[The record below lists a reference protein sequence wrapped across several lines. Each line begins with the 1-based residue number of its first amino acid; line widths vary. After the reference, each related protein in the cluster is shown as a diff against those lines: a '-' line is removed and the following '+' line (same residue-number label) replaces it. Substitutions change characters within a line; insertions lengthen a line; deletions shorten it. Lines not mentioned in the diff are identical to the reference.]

1 MNKSKKLKNTTNTG
15 NEVLADVMPCF
26 SDSDFAFEFEMWHHG
41 LDRPEYDMLCPHRE
55 WEKKAYIAGCKR
67 ILSLLNKA

>member
-1 MNKSKKLKNTTNTG
+1 MKNSNNVKKTTKVG

-26 SDSDFAFEFEMWHHG
+26 SDSDFEYEFEMWHHG

-55 WEKKAYIAGCKR
+55 WH
-67 ILSLLNKA
+67 LS